1 VIRRSLAICAYG
13 FFKNHTN
20 NFLLWQGH
28 CDAIA
33 ICPAL
38 PSAQAIRKIGTFKMN
53 IPLPVLVGVAAVLVA
68 GCLYYFLKVRPQRGL
83 SDFDRLLGK
92 TKPDKA
98 SRPKSSNPQVVA
110 RLRQELGSRFFHDQA
125 KVQSAVDY
133 ERERNPSGAEEELL
147 RAAIYRWDRL
157 SN

>member
-1 VIRRSLAICAYG
+1 MIGSKLREHLFAWAESP
-13 FFKNHTN
+13 
-20 NFLLWQGH
+20 QP
-28 CDAIA
+28 IA
-33 ICPAL
+33 FCPAL
-38 PSAQAIRKIGTFKMN
+38 PSGKAFRKSRALKMN
-53 IPLPVLVGVAAVLVA
+53 HIPLPVLIGVAAVLVA

-92 TKPDKA
+92 TKPDKV
-98 SRPKSSNPQVVA
+98 SRPKSSNPQEVA
-110 RLRQELGSRFFHDQA
+110 RLRQELSGRFFHDQS

-133 ERERNPSGAEEELL
+133 ERERNASGSEEELL